1 MINGLVDREMIF
13 TLDDL
18 KRFPQ
23 TNKFYFLECAANGGM
38 EWKGS
43 QLNGCQYTLGWFI
56 MFNIQGLN
64 YQI

>member
-23 TNKFYFLECAANGGM
+23 VNKFYFLECAANGGM
-38 EWKGS
+38 EWKVHN
-43 QLNGCQYTLGWFI
+43 LMVVNILLGWFI
-56 MFNIQGLN
+56 MFNILELD
-64 YQI
+64 YLI